1 MYCGVSWFSLYLGT
15 KLLSFWFSLFVRNQ
29 KHFMDEKEL
38 GGNIRVREMS
48 SSVNLSYLPRSP
60 PIQFL
65 PRIQSPSNGVGSM
78 GNYGHLESS
87 YFPQTMAS
95 PRVQSLSRD
104 QDLSQMDQNLDRF
117 HTGRESLS
125 VTRNVS
131 NLGFSSGVHFWLNW
145 MGNPVRVRST
155 SCEVLTKSV
164 TPTRPAQAL
173 RGDIHLVAL
182 SCPTHAG
189 YVILVTTH

>member
-15 KLLSFWFSLFVRNQ
+15 KHSILSFWFSLLLGTKNTLWMRR
-29 KHFMDEKEL
+29 KL

-48 SSVNLSYLPRSP
+48 SSVNPSYLLRSP

-95 PRVQSLSRD
+95 PRVQSSSRD
-104 QDLSQMDQNLDRF
+104 QDLSRMDKNLDRF
-117 HTGRESLS
+117 RTGRESLS
-125 VTRNVS
+125 VIRNVS
-131 NLGFSSGVHFWLNW
+131 NLGFSSGAHFWLN
-145 MGNPVRVRST
+145 
-155 SCEVLTKSV
+155 
-164 TPTRPAQAL
+164 
-173 RGDIHLVAL
+173 
-182 SCPTHAG
+182 
-189 YVILVTTH
+189 